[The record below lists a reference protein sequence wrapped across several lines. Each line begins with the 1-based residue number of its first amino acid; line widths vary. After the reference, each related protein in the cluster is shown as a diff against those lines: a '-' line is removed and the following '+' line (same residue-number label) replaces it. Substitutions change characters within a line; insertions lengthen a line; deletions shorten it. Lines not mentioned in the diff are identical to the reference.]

1 MTQTNKLD
9 NKIAPR
15 KMLVTSAL
23 PYANGSIHL
32 GHLVEYI
39 QTDIWV
45 RFQKMQGHTV
55 HYVCADDTHG
65 TPIMLRAEK
74 EGITPEAL
82 IERVHAEHSADFA
95 DFLVEFDNYHS
106 TNAPENK
113 ELSQTIYRALRTND
127 KIATKTIEQ
136 FFDPVKNMFLP
147 DRFIKGEC
155 PKCHA
160 KDQYGDSCE
169 VCGATYN
176 PTELI
181 NPFSAVSGA
190 VPVRKETEHYFF
202 KLSECSDFLR
212 EWTRRGAGTNQ
223 PTLQNEAANKMN
235 EWLGEVGENKLS
247 DWDISRDAPYF
258 GFEIPDAPGKYFYVW
273 LDAPIGYMASF
284 KNLCSKNGL
293 DFDEYWKQDSTTELY
308 HFIGKDILYF
318 HALFWPATLEY
329 SGHRKPTSVF
339 AHGFL
344 TVNGEKM
351 SKSRGTFITA
361 RSYLDHIKNPE
372 YLRYYYAAKLNGS
385 MEDID
390 LNLEDFVARV
400 NSDLVGKYINIASR
414 TAGFIAKYFKGEILS
429 TDLNQI
435 NDTAKA
441 TAVTLGSAEQIADYY
456 GARDYGRALREIMR
470 VTDYVNEYVNEMA
483 PWFLVKESSQLQ
495 IGSKLHAVCSD
506 ALKAFRV
513 LTIYLTPVLPEVS
526 KKVAILFG
534 QTEKYVWG
542 DLQLAAE
549 KISNYNHLITRID
562 PKDIEA
568 MTEANKE
575 NLQPQQTESAKTPA
589 KLAATSVEADEGAYI
604 SIDDFTKVDL
614 RIAKIVNAEH
624 VEGAEKLLKLTLDT
638 GETTTRQVFAGIK
651 SAYDPVTL
659 VGRLTVMVANLA
671 PRKMKFGMSE
681 GMVLAASDEQ
691 GGPFILS
698 PDVGAL
704 AGMRVK

>member
-1 MTQTNKLD
+1 MAR
-9 NKIAPR
+9 KI
-15 KMLVTSAL
+15 LVTSAL

-55 HYVCADDTHG
+55 YYVCADDTHG

-82 IERVHAEHSADFA
+82 IENVHKEHSADFA
-95 DFLVEFDNYHS
+95 EFLVDFDNYYS

-113 ELSQTIYRALRTND
+113 ELSQGIYRKLKAAG
-127 KIATKTIEQ
+127 KISTKTIEQ
-136 FFDPVKNMFLP
+136 FYDPVKNMFLP

-160 KDQYGDSCE
+160 KDQYGDNCE

-181 NPFSAVSGA
+181 NAYSAVSGA
-190 VPVRKETEHYFF
+190 APVRKETEHYFF
-202 KLSECSDFLR
+202 KLSECEAFLK
-212 EWTRRGAGTNQ
+212 EWTRSG
-223 PTLQNEAANKMN
+223 TLQGEAANKMG
-235 EWLGEVGENKLS
+235 EWFENGLN

-284 KNLCSKNGL
+284 KKLCTDKGM
-293 DFDEYWKQDSTTELY
+293 DFDEYWKQDSSTELY

-329 SGHRKPTSVF
+329 SGYRKPTKIF

-372 YLRYYYAAKLNGS
+372 YLRYYYAAKLNS
-385 MEDID
+385 TMEDID

-414 TAGFIAKYFKGEILS
+414 TAGFINKRFAGKLQPS
-429 TDLNQI
+429 NQNAVI
-435 NDTAKA
+435 AEMQTAA
-441 TAVTLGSAEQIADYY
+441 SVIASAYEEREY
-456 GARDYGRALREIMR
+456 GKALREIMR
-470 VTDYVNEYVNEMA
+470 LADIANGYVAEKA
-483 PWFLVKESSQLQ
+483 PWVMAKQEGQDAALQ
-495 IGSKLHAVCSD
+495 QVCSD
-506 ALKAFRV
+506 ALEMFRL
-513 LTIYLTPVLPEVS
+513 LTLYLKPVLPNL
-526 KKVAILFG
+526 A
-534 QTEKYVWG
+534 TEI
-542 DLQLAAE
+542 E
-549 KISNYNHLITRID
+549 KFLNISPLSWSSVGTSLINQHTINAYDHLITRID
-562 PKDIEA
+562 PKLIEV
-568 MTEANKE
+568 MTEVNKE
-575 NLQPQQTESAKTPA
+575 NLTATPTVA
-589 KLAATSVEADEGAYI
+589 QASLVDVAALPEAEYI

-624 VEGAEKLLKLTLDT
+624 VEGAEKLLKLTLDI
-638 GETTTRQVFAGIK
+638 GEEKPRQVFAGIK
-651 SAYDPVTL
+651 SAYDPATL
-659 VGRLTVMVANLA
+659 IGRNTVMVANLA

-681 GMVLAASDEQ
+681 GMVLAASDEN
-691 GGPFILS
+691 GGPYILS
-698 PDVGAL
+698 PDNGAQ